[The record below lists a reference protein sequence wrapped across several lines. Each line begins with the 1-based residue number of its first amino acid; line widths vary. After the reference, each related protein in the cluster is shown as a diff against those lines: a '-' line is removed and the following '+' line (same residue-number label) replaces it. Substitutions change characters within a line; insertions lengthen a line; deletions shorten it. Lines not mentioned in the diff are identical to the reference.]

1 MGSPDGLKAKS
12 GRKRGA
18 GDAAGPNNAVRMKK
32 RVAGGLVGETAGDAL
47 KQQQKIQSSTGYTKD
62 GFKNQ

>member
-1 MGSPDGLKAKS
+1 
-12 GRKRGA
+12 
-18 GDAAGPNNAVRMKK
+18 MKK

-62 GFKNQ
+62 GFKN